1 MEGGLGSLGIEPSI
15 LLAQVINF
23 VILFGL
29 LYFVAYKPLMRML
42 DNRSKK
48 IKESM
53 EHTEYIK
60 EQAELAERETAKRIQ
75 EATKEGQKII
85 MRAEQAGEEARQKAR
100 EEASV
105 EAERLI
111 GKAQI
116 EIQRER
122 DAAVADLQSQFANL
136 TVLAAGKVIDQTLDK
151 EGHKKLIEKTLEE
164 SSGIK

>member
-23 VILFGL
+23 IILFGL
-29 LYFVAYKPLMRML
+29 LYLVAYKPLMRML
-42 DNRSKK
+42 DERSNK

-53 EHTEYIK
+53 EQTEYIK
-60 EQAELAERETAKRIQ
+60 EQAELTEKETAKRIQ
-75 EATKEGQKII
+75 EASQEGQKII
-85 MRAEQAGEEARQKAR
+85 QKAEHAGEEIRQKAK

-111 GKAQI
+111 SRAQV

-122 DAAVADLQSQFANL
+122 DEAVADLRSQFADL

-151 EGHKKLIEKTLEE
+151 EEHKKLIEKTLEE
-164 SSGIK
+164 SSSIK

>member
-53 EHTEYIK
+53 EQTEYIK

-122 DAAVADLQSQFANL
+122 DAAVADLQSQFADL